1 MVFVD
6 LSCGGDETLEG
17 RVIVYA
23 QLRNISGKN
32 IEITWYGSH
41 LKVPV
46 DETHFLGRYVT
57 IHPLDF
63 STQKERESGE
73 AEKKANRLEE
83 VARKQFEDD
92 NESNDF
98 PLFFTFA
105 SVHCAT
111 SETVFLKDRR
121 DVLYMGAY
129 DNPAICV
136 NAIARGEALYFLR
149 LQEQAE
155 QRLRAINWVVDNK
168 KDADYGGKDVT
179 EIVRD
184 KYAGLLWRARVAGDW
199 ALFRIA
205 EIKFKDFCHGSA
217 CEKDCGEL
225 CEFLRTT
232 VSPIHEYIINRWA
245 EKINAIHHERYEE
258 AAELRNE
265 IRRLLT

>member
-1 MVFVD
+1 MFVN

-23 QLRNISGKN
+23 QLRNVTGKN
-32 IEITWYGSH
+32 IEITWEGSYI
-41 LKVPV
+41 KVPV
-46 DETHFLGRYVT
+46 DETYFLGRYVT

-73 AEKKANRLEE
+73 AEKKAIDLEE
-83 VARKQFEDD
+83 AARKQFEENSDTG
-92 NESNDF
+92 NA

-105 SVHCAT
+105 SVHCAS
-111 SETVFLKDRR
+111 SEKVFLKDSR
-121 DVLYMGAY
+121 DVLYIGLY
-129 DNPAICV
+129 GNPSLCLT
-136 NAIARGEALYFLR
+136 AIARGEALYFLR

-168 KDADYGGKDVT
+168 KNADYNGKDIT
-179 EIVRD
+179 EIIRD
-184 KYAGLLWRARVAGDW
+184 KYVGLLWRSRVACDW

-232 VSPIHEYIINRWA
+232 ESPIYEYIANRWA
-245 EKINAIHHERYEE
+245 EKMNAIHHERYEK
-258 AAELRNE
+258 AAELRDE
-265 IRRLLT
+265 IHQLLA